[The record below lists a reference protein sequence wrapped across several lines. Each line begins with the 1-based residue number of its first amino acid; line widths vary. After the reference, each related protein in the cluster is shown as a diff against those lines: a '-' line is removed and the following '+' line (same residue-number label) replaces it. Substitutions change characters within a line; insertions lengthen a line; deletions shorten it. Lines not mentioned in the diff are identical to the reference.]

1 MLFIKDGL
9 SALRISRLPKREIS
23 HLLNSFDVL
32 NPVVARG
39 VFSFII
45 AVRTFVEVMYG

>member
-1 MLFIKDGL
+1 MEDGL
-9 SALRISRLPKREIS
+9 SAFAHALLPNREIS
-23 HLLNSFDVL
+23 HLLYSFDVS

-45 AVRTFVEVMYG
+45 AVRTFVEVIYV